1 MSFADVTCL
10 IGTLCVWYLS
20 FKLLKLVL
28 DVIRT
33 TLLGGNLDFRR
44 YGEWAVVTGSTDG
57 IGKEYAKQLAAKGLN
72 IILMSRSQEKLDAV
86 ASEIESEH
94 KVKTKVIK
102 IDFSGG
108 HEIYEPIAKELEGFE
123 IGVLVNNVGFALPY
137 PAFFHEVSVE
147 NIWRQINVNVMST
160 TMLTK
165 LIIPSMVVRKKGIII
180 NVASVAAIIPI
191 SLLGPYSGTKAF
203 MDKLSESLQIEYGD
217 KGIIVQSVL
226 PCFVATKM
234 SGIKTSG
241 LFTPFPDSYVRSV
254 LRKVGV
260 SKQCHGYWP
269 HDLQGFIASLV
280 PVWLMRLVVMKGLL
294 ALRDEALEKRKEK
307 KES

>member
-10 IGTLCVWYLS
+10 IGTLYACYLS

-28 DVIRT
+28 NVIKT
-33 TLLGGNLDFRR
+33 TLLGGSLDFRR

-94 KVKTKVIK
+94 NVKTKVIK

-123 IGVLVNNVGFALPY
+123 IGVLVNNVGLSVPY
-137 PAFFHEVSVE
+137 PEFFHDISVE
-147 NIWRQINVNVMST
+147 NVSAQINVNVMST

-165 LIIPSMVVRKKGIII
+165 LIIPSMLERKKGIII
-180 NVASVAAIIPI
+180 NVASAAGVLPAP
-191 SLLGPYSGTKAF
+191 LFGPYSATKAF
-203 MDKLSESLQIEYGD
+203 MDKFSESLQIEYAD
-217 KGIIVQSVL
+217 KGIIIQSVL
-226 PCFVATKM
+226 PFVVATKM
-234 SGIKTSG
+234 SGIKRSG
-241 LFTPFPDSYVRSV
+241 LFSPFPDSYVRGV
-254 LRKVGV
+254 LKKVGV

-269 HDLQGFIASLV
+269 HDLQGFIGSLLPYWV
-280 PVWLMRLVVMKGLL
+280 TSLLMMKGLL
-294 ALRDEALEKRKEK
+294 ALRNKALKKRKEK